1 MNKYFI
7 GLGLLFIMLIGTGWF
22 LYDKGREKPVEYETT
37 QPEVRTIVK
46 KTVATGAIKPKKEV
60 MLKSQVPGVVEKIY
74 VTAGAE
80 VKVGEKI
87 AKIKLIPSPANI
99 NSAESSIEQLRL
111 QLKEAEAE
119 LSRQRRLNSSGADVG
134 DAQIALQEAEKELA
148 RQKPLFDEGIISEQ
162 VYRQLQADVNIKKNI
177 LSQAQNSAGSQLSRF
192 ELDVEVKREELDAA
206 RNNLQILRDGASQKS
221 REVSNVITATL
232 TGMVLDIPVEEGGFV
247 IESNSFNEG
256 TTIATI
262 ADMNELEFEGN
273 VAESEVGKLTEG
285 MPLLIT
291 IGAIEDQKFDAQLS
305 HIAPKGIEVEGSIQ
319 FEIKAAVEAPE
330 DVFIRAG
337 YSANADII
345 LGKRDSVL
353 SINERDLKFKGDS
366 TLVEIETGEQ
376 AFKEQLVKTGLSDGI
391 HIEITS
397 GLDKGTKLKIQE
409 GGGEEDK

>member
-7 GLGLLFIMLIGTGWF
+7 GLGLIFITFIGTAWF
-22 LYDKGREKPVEYETT
+22 LYDKGREKPVQYETSK
-37 QPEVRTIVK
+37 PEVRTIIK

-74 VTAGAE
+74 VTPGTE
-80 VKVGEKI
+80 VKAGEKI

-119 LSRQRRLNSSGADVG
+119 LARQRRLNSSGAAVG

-148 RQKPLFDEGIISEQ
+148 RQQPLYEEGIISEQ
-162 VYRQLQADVNIKKNI
+162 AYRQLKANVATQKAILEQAQTSASSS
-177 LSQAQNSAGSQLSRF
+177 LSQF
-192 ELDVEVKREELDAA
+192 ELNVEIRREELQAA
-206 RNNLQILRDGASQKS
+206 KDNLQILRDGASRKS
-221 REVSNVITATL
+221 KEVSNVITSTL
-232 TGMVLDIPVEEGGFV
+232 SGMVLDIPVEEGGFV

-256 TTIATI
+256 TTIASV
-262 ADMNELEFEGN
+262 ADMNELEFEGK

-291 IGAIEDQKFDAQLS
+291 VGAIEDQKFDAKLS
-305 HIAPKGIEVEGSIQ
+305 YIAPKGIEEEGSIQ
-319 FEIKAAVEAPE
+319 FEIKADVVPPE

-353 SINERDLKFKGDS
+353 SVNERDIIFKGDS

-376 AFKEQLVKTGLSDGI
+376 TFEERLIEVGLSDGI
-391 HIEITS
+391 YIEVKNGVTTS
-397 GLDKGTKLKIQE
+397 DKLKIQE
-409 GGGEEDK
+409 GGGEQD